1 MSKKQSRSPFAVAGS
16 GPGRGYRLFVISM
29 ALFLVVGSVALIVGT
44 AFEGRSGGDSG
55 LVDDRPGE
63 EVARLQ
69 TAVAD
74 DPEDYD
80 TMAVIANILANSGR
94 IDESIVWYERAVA
107 GDPDDG
113 DLRLA
118 FGLALFQLGND
129 FDAELQLRRAREAL
143 PDSASPPFYL
153 GQLYERRAV
162 PDLEEAKAQYRL
174 AIEIAPDS
182 IVGQQAQSRLDD
194 LESPSPTPTP

>member
-1 MSKKQSRSPFAVAGS
+1 MIKKKSRSPFDVTS
-16 GPGRGYRLFVISM
+16 SRPGRGYRIFVISM

-44 AFEGRSGGDSG
+44 ALEGRSGEESAV
-55 LVDDRPGE
+55 VDDRPGE
-63 EVARLQ
+63 ELARLQ
-69 TAVAD
+69 TAVSD

-80 TMAVIANILANSGR
+80 SMAVVANILANSGR
-94 IDESIVWYERAVA
+94 IDESIAWYERAVA

-129 FDAELQLRRAREAL
+129 FDAELQLRRAQEAL
-143 PDSASPPFYL
+143 PDTASPLFYL
-153 GQLYERRAV
+153 GQLNERRAV
-162 PDLEEAKAQYRL
+162 PDLDAAMEYYRQ

-182 IVGQQAQSRLDD
+182 IVGQQAQERLEN
-194 LESPSPTPTP
+194 LESPSLTPTP